1 MSPVLSV
8 EKAYFILIRD
18 EKQREINSCFQ
29 PFSSDSTFFIANSN
43 FNSGPNQP
51 NTTRNFT
58 QRMNFEPRRSTLSC
72 KYCKKPGHTIDK
84 CYNLHGFPQD
94 FKFTKGNRA
103 VACVQIESTD
113 QTSPKL
119 DLPQTEHIPHGFSK
133 EQYAHL
139 MSLFHQTQM
148 SSPNQQSTP
157 QDTPIYA
164 NFVGWHDN
172 PVSKLYDYLVCHAS
186 YNNFS
191 SWILDSGATNHMT
204 PHRHL
209 LHRPFSKEAIEIGK
223 VEHGLQRSSLKRP
236 LKLISIHCLSNKTP
250 YEVLLDH
257 PPNYDHL
264 ISFGCIAYATVLHP
278 SRDKLQSRVIPSVF
292 LGYGFNKKGY
302 KLLNLGTKSIFYSRD
317 VIFIEHI
324 FPSTSTFLG
333 FFPSST
339 SSFSVH
345 ITPNNVRASFSTFYP
360 SDPASTSSSPFHP
373 SDHTPSPSSPFHP
386 SISSPELAPVS
397 SPTII
402 QHLQIPLSSPS
413 SSLPLRSSR
422 STITPT
428 HFKDYI

>member
-1 MSPVLSV
+1 MGGVCP
-8 EKAYFILIRD
+8 
-18 EKQREINSCFQ
+18 
-29 PFSSDSTFFIANSN
+29 
-43 FNSGPNQP
+43 
-51 NTTRNFT
+51 
-58 QRMNFEPRRSTLSC
+58 
-72 KYCKKPGHTIDK
+72 YC
-84 CYNLHGFPQD
+84 NLP
-94 FKFTKGNRA
+94 
-103 VACVQIESTD
+103 
-113 QTSPKL
+113 
-119 DLPQTEHIPHGFSK
+119 
-133 EQYAHL
+133 Y
-139 MSLFHQTQM
+139 
-148 SSPNQQSTP
+148 QQ
-157 QDTPIYA
+157 
-164 NFVGWHDN
+164 
-172 PVSKLYDYLVCHAS
+172 
-186 YNNFS
+186 
-191 SWILDSGATNHMT
+191 
-204 PHRHL
+204 
-209 LHRPFSKEAIEIGK
+209 
-223 VEHGLQRSSLKRP
+223 
-236 LKLISIHCLSNKTP
+236 ISIHCLSNKTP
-250 YEVLLDH
+250 YEVFLDH